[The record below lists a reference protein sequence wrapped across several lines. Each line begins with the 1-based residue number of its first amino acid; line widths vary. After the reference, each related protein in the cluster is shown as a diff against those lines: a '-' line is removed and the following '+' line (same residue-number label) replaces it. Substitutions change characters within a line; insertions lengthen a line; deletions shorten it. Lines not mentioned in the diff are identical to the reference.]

1 MKRLSVWLCKGKL
14 SDYFMTLAHDNINA
28 KKVEIIRLAKNYHA
42 ENVRIF
48 GSFVRGEETEESDI
62 DFLVKFSA
70 QASLFDQVGLIDALS
85 QLLQRKVDVVSE
97 RAVSPYL
104 QKIINDEAVP
114 L

>member
-1 MKRLSVWLCKGKL
+1 MILT
-14 SDYFMTLAHDNINA
+14 YDNIKAQKN
-28 KKVEIIRLAKNYHA
+28 EIIRVAKNYHA

-48 GSFVRGEETEESDI
+48 GSFVRNEMTEESDV
-62 DFLVKFSA
+62 DFLVKFSP
-70 QASLFDQVGLIDALS
+70 QASLFDQAGLIEALS
-85 QLLQRKVDVVSE
+85 KLLQRKVDVVSE